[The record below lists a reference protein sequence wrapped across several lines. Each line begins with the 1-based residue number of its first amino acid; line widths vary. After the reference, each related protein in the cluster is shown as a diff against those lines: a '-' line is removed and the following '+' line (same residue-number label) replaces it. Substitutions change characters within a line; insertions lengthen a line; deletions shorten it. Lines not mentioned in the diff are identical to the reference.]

1 MEFKLSEDQR
11 KVLRTIWTWF
21 RKSNKQV
28 LTFGGY
34 AGTGKTTM
42 TAIFRK
48 TLEEYYPQTE
58 VAFCS
63 YTGKAAQIL
72 RTTLAKHNATF
83 PQDSTGTIHSL
94 IYEPQT
100 NESGEITSWQRT
112 DSLEADLI
120 IVDEASMVSREI
132 WQNLLSFHIPILAVG
147 DHGQLP
153 PVQGNFNLMED
164 PDLKLEKIHRQAKD
178 NPIIRLSQKVRE
190 EEEIPYG
197 TFGPVRKLH
206 KEDLET
212 RSEVEDILRNHSQD
226 LLVLVGKNK
235 SRVQLNQEIRRLLG
249 RETANPQV
257 NDRVICL
264 KNNSRQGVYNGML
277 GNITSL
283 SKISKPD
290 GKNYWYQTEIE
301 MDEGFLFSGEIL
313 RQQFG
318 AETTIKQ
325 VDGLM
330 YKEIGNLFDF
340 GYVITVHKAQGSQAP
355 KVLLF
360 EERFSSMTDEEWQ
373 RWLYTGVT
381 RAEEELIIVG

>member
-1 MEFKLSEDQR
+1 
-11 KVLRTIWTWF
+11 
-21 RKSNKQV
+21 
-28 LTFGGY
+28 
-34 AGTGKTTM
+34 M